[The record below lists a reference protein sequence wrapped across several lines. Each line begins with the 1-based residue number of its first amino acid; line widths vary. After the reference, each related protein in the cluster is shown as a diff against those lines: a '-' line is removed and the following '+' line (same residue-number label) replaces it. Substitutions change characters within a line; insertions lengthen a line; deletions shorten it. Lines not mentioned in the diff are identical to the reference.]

1 MNEANAQKA
10 RAEEHEKTVN
20 ELKAEI
26 AAAAVLK
33 AASESGASEQV
44 KKIEEKEEIINLS
57 NKHVI
62 RNYFGSL

>member
-1 MNEANAQKA
+1 MNEAINHKA

-20 ELKAEI
+20 ELRAEI

-44 KKIEEKEEIINLS
+44 KKLEEMQANIA
-57 NKHVI
+57 
-62 RNYFGSL
+62 